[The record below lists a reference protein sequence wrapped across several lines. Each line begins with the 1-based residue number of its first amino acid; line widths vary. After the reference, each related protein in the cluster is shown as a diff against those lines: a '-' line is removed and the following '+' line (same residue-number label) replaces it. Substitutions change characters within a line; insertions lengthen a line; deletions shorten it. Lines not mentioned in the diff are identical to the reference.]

1 MKITVLFYDYS
12 QATHPIL
19 HFEIANAW
27 SCVKQS
33 NNSGAGRGDGV
44 EEGKER
50 EGGGERGGGIE
61 RSYMEKG
68 FAGGGWSTYKYEHH
82 SVQLSGG
89 TEDERNNTF
98 RPITVK
104 GGERQDAEQGGQGQ
118 GQGMNR
124 GWRHTDSENEDMGEG
139 NANVSQST
147 TSKLQTFASTA
158 MKSISTT
165 LSSTLTS
172 TSTSRPIHTY
182 AIHQNISSTDGDEN
196 RSANRRGRDR
206 GEENGALSS
215 QIADE
220 ETVTF

>member
-1 MKITVLFYDYS
+1 MFYDSS

-33 NNSGAGRGDGV
+33 NNSSGRGDGV

-50 EGGGERGGGIE
+50 EGGGGGGIE

-68 FAGGGWSTYKYEHH
+68 FAGGGWSTYKYEQP

-104 GGERQDAEQGGQGQ
+104 GGDRQDAEVGGQGQ
-118 GQGMNR
+118 GQVRGQGINR

-139 NANVSQST
+139 AANATQST
-147 TSKLQTFASTA
+147 SSKLQTFASTA

-182 AIHQNISSTDGDEN
+182 AIHQNVSSTDGDEN
-196 RSANRRGRDR
+196 RSANRRGGRDR
-206 GEENGALSS
+206 GDENGALSS
-215 QIADE
+215 QMADE